1 MYYFN
6 ELVMLLHL
14 VGLSLGLGAATV
26 KTIFLV
32 KSRSDIEFLPVYLKI
47 TKPVTKLIILGT
59 IVLTVTGIYWLI
71 SGYPFTPVLIVKI
84 ALVILMWILGPVID
98 NAVEPKLVRLAPQP
112 GESPADGFLKVR
124 KQHFALEIMATTLM
138 YAITVV
144 GVLL

>member
-47 TKPVTKLIILGT
+47 TKPQFAILT
-59 IVLTVTGIYWLI
+59 RFMSTVQ
-71 SGYPFTPVLIVKI
+71 
-84 ALVILMWILGPVID
+84 
-98 NAVEPKLVRLAPQP
+98 R
-112 GESPADGFLKVR
+112 
-124 KQHFALEIMATTLM
+124 
-138 YAITVV
+138 
-144 GVLL
+144 